1 VRILVALLLSYA
13 LVAAQER
20 GPAPTS
26 AAELKA
32 AIDTLG
38 AGDYDV
44 RVKAGRTIRRAPPA
58 AAVPA
63 LMQAVR
69 EHADGYIRF
78 KALVLLTGFPDP
90 RTPDLMVEAM
100 ASPNDR
106 LREVAYGYFEAHPA
120 PAMVPRLLAALE
132 KEQGDFAR
140 PLLVRALA
148 AQASEPKARDALI
161 RDAARGL
168 DYFRSTVIEAIG
180 DYKVTA
186 AIPRLTEIAR
196 LDGPLQDDAA
206 LALGKMGDKSV
217 VSTLAALQR
226 TAPRESQ
233 PTIAAAICLTGTNC
247 SSHIAYLQ
255 KTLAFAED
263 FPGYQELLRG
273 AASGLGAIG
282 AGGSEE
288 AVTILFDVGVPSQDP
303 LRAPVA
309 LALGLVS
316 LRNTPLMLKV
326 LEKRQDQAAALSLL
340 IESFD
345 MLEEAFEE
353 EQFFVFVRKTYWE
366 APDGSATRKLCEQL
380 ITKLDF

>member
-1 VRILVALLLSYA
+1 MRLLAALLLSGA
-13 LVAAQER
+13 LMPVQER
-20 GPAPTS
+20 GPTATS
-26 AAELKA
+26 PAELKT

-38 AGDYDV
+38 AGEYDA
-44 RVKAGRTIRRAPPA
+44 RVKAGRTIRRTAPA
-58 AAVPA
+58 QVVPA

-69 EHADGYIRF
+69 EHGDGYVRF

-90 RTPDLMVEAM
+90 RTPELMEEAM

-106 LREVAYGYFEAHPA
+106 LREVAYGYFEAHPT
-120 PAMVPRLLAALE
+120 PAMIPRLLTALE

-148 AQASEPKARDALI
+148 AQASDPKVRDALI
-161 RDAARGL
+161 RDAGRGL
-168 DYFRSTVIEAIG
+168 DYFRSTVIEALG

-186 AIPRLTEIAR
+186 AIPRLVEIAK

-206 LALGKMGDKSV
+206 MALGKMGDKSV
-217 VSTLAALQR
+217 MPTLAALQR

-233 PTIAAAICLTGTNC
+233 PTVAAAICLTGTNC
-247 SSHIAYLQ
+247 SSHISYLQ

-282 AGGSEE
+282 AGGNEE
-288 AVTILFDVGVPSQDP
+288 AVTILFDIGVPSQDP

-309 LALGLVS
+309 LALGLIS

-326 LEKRQDQAAALSLL
+326 LASRKDQAESLSLL
-340 IESFD
+340 AESFD
-345 MLEEAFEE
+345 MLEEALEE
-353 EQFFVFVRKTYWE
+353 EQFYVFVRRTYWE
-366 APDGSATRKLCEQL
+366 AADGSATRKLCEQL